1 MQVPGGTVA
10 ARGLV
15 RYVRAVEHAVAQ
27 PVRQAG
33 RPELV
38 VAPGPGRAHRTADV
52 AVVGQLGTVES
63 VPELRGNPVP
73 AARRELTAA
82 MLARQHYRGLVTL
95 RPGTAGR
102 LE

>member
-10 ARGLV
+10 ARRLV

-38 VAPGPGRAHRTADV
+38 VAPGPGRARRTADV
-52 AVVGQLGTVES
+52 AVVRQPGTVET
-63 VPELRGNPVP
+63 VPELRRDPVP

-82 MLARQHYRGLVTL
+82 VLARQHYGRLVPI
-95 RPGTAGR
+95 RPGAAGG
-102 LE
+102 LQ